1 MTTAEQ
7 VCRPRYFDGEA
18 HLGGRVI
25 VVGKAVEDLPGDA
38 VVLTAAGYGDDS
50 LLVLVPR
57 GKDVRDAA
65 GETTVAGTIGRFS
78 HAEHANE
85 FGLSER
91 SV

>member
-1 MTTAEQ
+1 M
-7 VCRPRYFDGEA
+7 VFN
-18 HLGGRVI
+18 
-25 VVGKAVEDLPGDA
+25 
-38 VVLTAAGYGDDS
+38 AAGYGDDL

-57 GKDVRDAA
+57 GKDVGDAA
-65 GETTVAGTIGRFS
+65 GGTTVAGTIGRFS